1 MAEENDILTKLKK
14 GEKVECPVCHNGYYV
29 PVNTTADKAHCFV
42 CTNKE
47 CNGHYRWE
55 PIIDIE

>member
-1 MAEENDILTKLKK
+1 MFMA
-14 GEKVECPVCHNGYYV
+14 EKVECPVCHNGYYV
-29 PVNTTADKAHCFV
+29 PVNTTADKAHYFV